1 MSKIERSAYVNYSC
15 EQMFDL
21 VNDIKTY
28 PQFLPGC
35 LNSTLVSQTDE
46 TIVATLEVGKGP
58 VKQSFTTKNTLKNV
72 NRIEMSLVE
81 GPFKKLNG
89 VWVFTYLSD
98 DSCKIALSLEFELNG
113 MLKLAFGG
121 VFSQVANSMVEAFSN
136 RAKVVYGG

>member
-21 VNDIKTY
+21 VNDIKAY

-35 LNSTLVSQTDE
+35 LSSALVSQTE
-46 TIVATLEVGKGP
+46 GTIVATLEVGKGP
-58 VKQSFTTKNTLKNV
+58 VKQSFTTKNTLLNQ
-72 NRIEMSLVE
+72 NRIEMNLLE

-89 VWVFTYLSD
+89 VWVFTQLSD